1 MALRSGLVALSL
13 SALSALSIA
22 ALGIPAVI
30 VTTSSVAH
38 AEAEDSANV
47 EILVLHATQQAGAG
61 AIDPSIGNLPQL
73 KKPPFSSFNTYKL
86 LDRKGITLKKGQP
99 IEYALVDGRKL
110 NLVLLEKTPKPERY
124 RLAASIDASK
134 GEAFLKKIEVTAS
147 PNEPFFVAG
156 QSHKGGILVLGI
168 AIKGAGAAK

>member
-1 MALRSGLVALSL
+1 MAFRSALVALSL
-13 SALSALSIA
+13 SIPLSIA
-22 ALGIPAVI
+22 GIGIAAAVF
-30 VTTSSVAH
+30 TTASVAQ
-38 AEAEDSANV
+38 AQSAEDNANV
-47 EILVLHATQQAGAG
+47 EIMVLHATQQPGSG

-86 LDRKGITLKKGQP
+86 LDRKSLAIKKGQP
-99 IEYALVDGRKL
+99 IEFALVDGRKL
-110 NLVLLEKTPKPERY
+110 ALVLVEKTPKPERY
-124 RLAASIDASK
+124 RLAASINAPK

-168 AIKGAGAAK
+168 AIKEAK